1 MRTKIVYL
9 SLIAVVATII
19 LTCSGDK
26 PVPKS
31 AAGGKPAPTL
41 SSMSDSAT
49 KAQSQA
55 PLPQS
60 DRYYVLD
67 GRANTIFEIDLNNN
81 KISKRIA
88 AADVVAIAYDMGRD
102 WIYEAITK
110 PQPELKIFDPK
121 QNRYLQSFAFPEPP
135 SDLLF
140 HPIKK
145 HLYIISEDSTYFR
158 VFVPDSMK
166 FPFQFPLWI
175 TDKGK
180 IGPRAMSPGP
190 AGKIVMAN
198 GARGSVTEMLT
209 DNNYIYQTVIIHEA
223 KSIDNAVFSFDGN
236 STFCCDSKQ
245 GKIFRVEFGS
255 GDILKKKEGLDNPRY
270 LQFEVNSRTL
280 AVVVGKT
287 DVLMLN
293 QDSLVETGR
302 VNLEQYGD
310 NILSL
315 LILPKANY
323 AEITMDYKG
332 VTRWLRFDLKTWQP
346 LRLVELI

>member
-9 SLIAVVATII
+9 SFIAIVAAII
-19 LTCSGDK
+19 CTCSGDK
-26 PVPKS
+26 PAPKS

-41 SSMSDSAT
+41 STLPDSTT
-49 KAQSQA
+49 KAQTQT

-67 GRANTIFEIDLNNN
+67 GRSKTIFEIDLNNN
-81 KISKRIA
+81 KISKRFIA
-88 AADVVAIAYDMGRD
+88 EDVVAIAYDMGRD
-102 WIYEAITK
+102 WVYEGVGGR
-110 PQPELKIFDPK
+110 QPAMKIFDPK
-121 QNRYLQSFAFPEPP
+121 QDKYLQTFAFPEPP

-140 HPIKK
+140 QPIKK
-145 HLYIISEDSTYFR
+145 HLYVISEDSTYFR

-166 FPFQFPLWI
+166 FQFQFPLWI

-180 IGPRAMSPGP
+180 IGPRVVSPGP

-223 KSIDNAVFSFDGN
+223 KFIDNAVFSYDGN

-280 AVVVGKT
+280 VAVVGKT

-293 QDSLVETGR
+293 QDSLAETGR

-315 LILPKANY
+315 VIPPKANY

-346 LRLVELI
+346 TRLVELI